1 VSTPAGLA
9 FVRGLVADA
18 AVGVIGDVG
27 ALRAR
32 LVALATWDDTVERAA
47 LAGVA
52 ARSVGWAFAGGYQA
66 ALARLDPASIP
77 AGKLAALCATEDGG
91 AHPRAI
97 RSSLAPA
104 AGGTGWTLT
113 GRKTFVSMGTDADV
127 LFVVASTGARADG
140 RNQLRVARVASKAAG
155 VTLRAREPLPVV
167 PEIGHA
173 EASFDAVAVGDDAL
187 LPGDG
192 YDDALKLFRTVED
205 VHVTAAVL
213 GWGIGVARGG
223 GGAGVSAGGG
233 RSDGAS
239 EGEGEGEGAWGREW
253 IERAVGLV
261 VLLRALGREAPA
273 APETHIAL
281 AGALEDAGQLL
292 AGAPWDRTNAA
303 VRTGWERDRAILQV
317 ASKVRSARL
326 ETAWRTL
333 SGNFRGPRPSNGT

>member
-1 VSTPAGLA
+1 VSVPAGLA

-18 AVGVIGDVG
+18 AVGVVGDIG

-173 EASFDAVAVGDDAL
+173 EASFDAVAVADDAL

-223 GGAGVSAGGG
+223 VSAGGSAG
-233 RSDGAS
+233 GSGSAGAS
-239 EGEGEGEGAWGREW
+239 EGEGAWGREW

-261 VLLRALGREAPA
+261 VLLRALGREEPA

-292 AGAPWDRTNAA
+292 ASAPWDRANAA
-303 VRTGWERDRAILQV
+303 VRAGWERDRAILQV